1 MKMTIPSVSV
11 YAIDQHNFRSLWSR
25 SHGSQHS
32 SSKVVRLF
40 GAFVL
45 LVLSSSVAFAQYGGG
60 PAYSGPAKLTIKSGV
75 LGEDRTIL
83 VRTPAGYETNKLAY
97 PVLYMTDG
105 DAHIAH
111 TGSTIEFLARNGR
124 MSEMIVV
131 GITNTD
137 RTRDL
142 TPTKATGANAAQ
154 FPTAG
159 GADNFLKF
167 IETEVIPEIE
177 KRYRVQPYRVL
188 AGHSFGGLFTVH
200 ALITRPELFNSYVA
214 VSPSLQW
221 SDDATL
227 KRAEEFFK
235 TRKELRATL
244 FTSLGNEP
252 GAISKGFEQFKQI
265 LAKNQ
270 IKGFESEVQQMTDE
284 DHGSVVLRSHYSGLR
299 KVYDGWQMPRDP
311 ATGAVTGGL
320 KAADEHYKWLS
331 QKFGYSIPTPE
342 NLINQIGYQFLL
354 GSNPEPDTAIATFK
368 SNVERYP
375 NSANV
380 YDSLAE
386 AYERGGQLEL
396 ATPLYEK
403 AQALGQQN
411 HDPNAA
417 IYSAN
422 FARTSEKMKQAGAA
436 KQAGTVKPAEVAKPT
451 EAAKQ
456 AEAPKKGQ

>member
-1 MKMTIPSVSV
+1 MKMIVASALTGLHQAMPTSKIKRSISLLGVLVVSV
-11 YAIDQHNFRSLWSR
+11 L
-25 SHGSQHS
+25 
-32 SSKVVRLF
+32 
-40 GAFVL
+40 
-45 LVLSSSVAFAQYGGG
+45 LSSSAFAQ
-60 PAYSGPAKLTIKSGV
+60 YSGPAKITIKSSV
-75 LGEDRTIL
+75 LGEDRVIL
-83 VRTPAGYETNKLAY
+83 VRTPPGYEANKLAY

-105 DAHIAH
+105 DAHIGH
-111 TGSTIEFLARNGR
+111 TASTIEFLARNGR
-124 MSEMIVV
+124 MPEMIVV

-142 TPTKATGANAAQ
+142 TPTKATGPNAAQ

-188 AGHSFGGLFTVH
+188 AGHSFGGLFAVH

-235 TRKELRATL
+235 TRKELHATL

-252 GAISKGFEQFKQI
+252 GDIGKGFEAFKQL

-270 IKGFESEVQQMTDE
+270 VKGFEWEAQQMTDE
-284 DHGSVVLRSHYSGLR
+284 DHGSVVLRSHYFGLR

-311 ATGAVTGGL
+311 ATGAVAGGL

-342 NLINQIGYQFLL
+342 GLINQLGYQDLL
-354 GSNPEPDTAIATFK
+354 AGNPEAAIATFK

-375 NSANV
+375 DSANV

-386 AYERGGQLEL
+386 AYEKTARLEL
-396 ATPLYEK
+396 AAPLYEK
-403 AQALGQQN
+403 AQSLGKQN
-411 HDPNAA
+411 NDPNAA

-422 FARTSEKMKQAGAA
+422 FTRASDKLKQAAAA
-436 KQAGTVKPAEVAKPT
+436 KQT
-451 EAAKQ
+451 EAT
-456 AEAPKKGQ
+456 KKNQ

>member
-1 MKMTIPSVSV
+1 MIVASAFTGSHQPMPTSKIKRSISLLGVLVVS
-11 YAIDQHNFRSLWSR
+11 
-25 SHGSQHS
+25 
-32 SSKVVRLF
+32 
-40 GAFVL
+40 L
-45 LVLSSSVAFAQYGGG
+45 LLSSSAFAQYG
-60 PAYSGPAKLTIKSGV
+60 GPAKLTIKSSV
-75 LGEDRTIL
+75 LGEDRVIL
-83 VRTPAGYETNKLAY
+83 VRTPPGYETNKLAY

-105 DAHIAH
+105 DAHIGH
-111 TGSTIEFLARNGR
+111 TASTIEFLSRNGR
-124 MSEMIVV
+124 MPEMIVV

-142 TPTKATGANAAQ
+142 TPTKATGPNAAQ

-188 AGHSFGGLFTVH
+188 AGHSFGGLFAVH
-200 ALITRPELFNSYVA
+200 VLITRPELFNSYVA

-235 TRKELRATL
+235 TRKELHATL

-252 GAISKGFEQFKQI
+252 GDIGKGFEAFKQL

-270 IKGFESEVQQMTDE
+270 VKGFEWEAQQMTDE
-284 DHGSVVLRSHYSGLR
+284 DHGSVVLRSHYFGLR

-311 ATGAVTGGL
+311 ATGAVAGGL

-342 NLINQIGYQFLL
+342 GLVNQIGYQYLL
-354 GSNPEPDTAIATFK
+354 GGNPEEAIATFK

-386 AYERGGQLEL
+386 AYEKTARLDL
-396 ATPLYEK
+396 AAPLYEK
-403 AQALGQQN
+403 AQSLGKQN
-411 HDPNAA
+411 SDPNTA

-422 FARTSEKMKQAGAA
+422 FTRASDKLRQAAA
-436 KQAGTVKPAEVAKPT
+436 KQT
-451 EAAKQ
+451 EATKQTDAAKKNQ
-456 AEAPKKGQ
+456 